1 MEMGCFQKEFEM
13 KEVASLSTQK
23 ERKSAKLKPSQ
34 QKHLNMC
41 LKLSLLLNQAFRSN
55 PEGGA

>member
-1 MEMGCFQKEFEM
+1 MGCFQKKIEM
-13 KEVASLSTQK
+13 KEVASLSIQK
-23 ERKSAKLKPSQ
+23 ERKTAKLNPSQ
-34 QKHLNMC
+34 QRHLNMC